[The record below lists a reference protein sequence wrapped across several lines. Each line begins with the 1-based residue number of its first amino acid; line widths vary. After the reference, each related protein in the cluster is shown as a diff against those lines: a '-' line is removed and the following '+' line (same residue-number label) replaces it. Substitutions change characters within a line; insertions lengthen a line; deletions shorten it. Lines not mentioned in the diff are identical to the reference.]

1 MSGGRFDYKDSA
13 LRTEIFGWGDKFTN
27 VFEDREI
34 SELVWDVLD
43 LVHDFDWY
51 KSGDTC
57 EETWLKKKKE
67 FKQKWFDTLRK
78 DRIKSIVNKAFEE
91 SKNELYK
98 TFNIEEF
105 QENSINKDAEDIP
118 ELSWYAISEITI
130 PSVEDVRN
138 LEKDILKKG
147 EWWWLRSP
155 GYNQNFSASVRDNG
169 DILEYGY
176 YVDDDSTGIRPCFSI
191 PRLRLTKGDKVFVE
205 NTLCTVIADNLV
217 LADNLICYHMFD
229 EVDND
234 WTTSSLKQFIESKE
248 FSEMIIRGEH
258 I

>member
-43 LVHDFDWY
+43 LIHDFDWY

-98 TFNIEEF
+98 TFCIEET
-105 QENSINKDAEDIP
+105 QKDIVNRDFKDLPKVGLNEV
-118 ELSWYAISEITI
+118 SEITI
-130 PSVEDVRN
+130 PSIGDVRN

-155 GYNQNFSASVRDNG
+155 GDIQYFAAFVNYDGDVSEQGLGVSYDISAV
-169 DILEYGY
+169 
-176 YVDDDSTGIRPCFSI
+176 RPCFSI
-191 PRLRLTKGDKVFVE
+191 PCLRLTKGDKVFVE

-248 FSEMIIRGEH
+248 FSEMIIKGEH

>member
-57 EETWLKKKKE
+57 EETWLKKKKA

-155 GYNQNFSASVRDNG
+155 GYYQDRTADVDYNG
-169 DILEYGY
+169 DVSESGT
-176 YVDDDSTGIRPCFSI
+176 YVDNDNIGIRPCFSI
-191 PRLRLTKGDKVFVE
+191 PCLRLTKGDKVFVE

-248 FSEMIIRGEH
+248 FSEMIIKGVH